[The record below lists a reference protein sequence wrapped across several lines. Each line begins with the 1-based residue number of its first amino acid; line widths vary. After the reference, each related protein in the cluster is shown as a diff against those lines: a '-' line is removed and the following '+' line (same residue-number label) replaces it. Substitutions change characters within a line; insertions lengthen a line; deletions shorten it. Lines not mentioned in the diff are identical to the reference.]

1 MNILHRGIPLYER
14 ILIPTDG
21 STVAKRA
28 AEHGVNLAASLGAE
42 VHALYVIEEGGN
54 PWLSESMEDQ
64 MEQAESFGEEIVGDV
79 ADLAAEAG
87 VDSVTEITASPA
99 VFEEINEYV
108 EENDIDAIVLGSGY
122 KGTMGGLLG
131 STASKVIRTADVP
144 VISLR
149 KGEVQ

>member
-1 MNILHRGIPLYER
+1 
-14 ILIPTDG
+14 
-21 STVAKRA
+21 
-28 AEHGVNLAASLGAE
+28 
-42 VHALYVIEEGGN
+42 
-54 PWLSESMEDQ
+54 